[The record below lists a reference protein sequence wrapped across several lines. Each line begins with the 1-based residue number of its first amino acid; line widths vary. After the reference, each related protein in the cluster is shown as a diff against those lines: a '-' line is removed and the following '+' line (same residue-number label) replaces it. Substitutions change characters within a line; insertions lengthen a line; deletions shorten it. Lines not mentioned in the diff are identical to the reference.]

1 MENSN
6 IENEKEIGQE
16 EKEKKDNNNNE
27 IKDEKKENDNNEI
40 KKKEEEKKEKENDN
54 NEIKEEEKEN
64 NNNEIKTEEEEKKE
78 KENDNNEIKAE
89 EKENNNEIK
98 TEEEE
103 KTVNEN
109 KNEIIENGNQKI
121 SEINTNIKTHKRNYE
136 EEKNNEG
143 EEEENHLRKQ
153 IMMNEANK
161 RKTESRLRELEK
173 KYNDLFNN
181 IVTHWENDKE
191 NFLSFYNKEVNP
203 AIWNMLQQPCIVCN
217 QFPVILTFKFLYKYF
232 DFFKDK
238 LKETP
243 FELILIL
250 YYFSYSNIFS
260 LEPKINN
267 NNNNNYNNIF
277 DESNELIN
285 DKLFYYLFKELLPNE
300 EIENSKLGHGFNCM
314 MKYLLESL
322 LKSGFFGNL
331 VNDFLTRDDI
341 NIQNYVFII
350 YFCFIVLR
358 DCEENFVKKHNY
370 NIILINQFT
379 KKMKIYLA
387 EASNELKNNKD
398 KFYSFLEHIRKI
410 YFFIIIPSLSYVLDD
425 YIKDNKEEQIK
436 EFLFS
441 IYNFFEFLL
450 KQQKLENRIF
460 AIDKLSNLANDYK
473 YYNKLYRLYYNE
485 PEKIFEYT
493 KKVFISFLVKIN
505 IFDLVCGE
513 NIHEA
518 LIERFY
524 AILSLLY
531 KNNSFTPEQISSL
544 WKICQSKYQS
554 ISNSIISLFGKL
566 LPEFSI
572 EDCNTILNTI
582 LSMNFNEV
590 NEVTLKLLENF
601 FLSEHR
607 HQNLLNIL
615 FKYSNE
621 LSFYKGLSSNIIDRS
636 RNILIKLLF
645 NKKYSIDLIQ
655 CINNCLFGLDN
666 YYLLNTNKDIF
677 IKIMNEFSKN
687 ENMSKNIEIF
697 KIINENIDNFGI
709 FVSYLD
715 EQYSIFW
722 ILLNHIFYVKK
733 LLIFFTEEVI
743 NLKKLSKKD
752 NFDVDSVL
760 NEDKLLLKYKEYEK
774 ANNKENNINNENEIN
789 KNGNDIENNKKTN
802 INCLLPTS
810 RKDIDDYLKYII
822 KDFIFFVKNKILKKD
837 DISDTEIINEFFSKF
852 EFSFEKKVYKS
863 ILTQIIDSIFI
874 FHEKGNIYI
883 KKDIFDFLY
892 KLLVENCVHNDERE
906 IFYDFIKSIFAYQF
920 NNLALSIVTDENME
934 YLCLEKIASSEITLL
949 PYSAYEAFILYLIYI
964 NEKNGN
970 INYSHSTNKFIDIKK
985 IDLLIG
991 FKTLLEFYLFC
1002 NNVKIAINS
1011 LGNLT
1016 NIIEVASCDML
1027 NRKYILDELFSLLEK
1042 YKIKIKENINNA
1054 KSKIALRR
1062 LLRLI
1067 SVVNRTKVKK
1077 NLYDKNDP
1085 NNFLELNINNNFFN
1099 NNEENNFTYF
1109 KAFKGLTVKEFK
1121 EELIDKILCE
1131 SEQNIFYFNSLNIFP
1146 QYNISSFIEMKNLII
1161 NYNLITLYYNDQI
1174 LKDEFTLADYD
1185 MKSGENILILNC
1197 MPTQNEQEF
1206 SMTEEQ
1212 LKEGYEQ
1219 IKVVFNDKFN
1229 EEIMKEALYK
1239 HKGDIQ
1245 NAIIYMTEESNVME
1259 LLKEIEIKK
1268 NVPQKKEE
1276 LICLEVEKFNLLL
1289 DILNEDDND
1298 INDSVWDLFSEI
1310 KFQEEFIINSIEKD
1324 FDKINEEKNLNKKI
1338 LILKIINSVI
1348 FDDNKFCKNN
1358 KVTKAIKNKWISKF
1372 INNENFVV
1380 QILTFLSNIKMEK
1393 ASELNYS
1400 KILEIFINLLK
1411 NIISKIVN
1419 LNINISES
1427 VINTNSKENENP
1439 NENHE
1444 NLNINAIIDD
1454 KAKKEEEEKD
1464 IYGEYTIE
1472 GKEGDNFMNILSKN
1486 NFVSFIY
1493 NILGVVLQLSK
1504 VQTKATKKSIIKN
1517 IYDFLIEFLQM
1528 FPNDVKQFLEEE
1540 NKSKIILKILTS
1552 EKEAEIRISTLN
1564 FVKKL
1569 IETLKIKQNEEN
1581 KIDIRTSLLNYYYP
1595 QLISDEVYCEEFY
1608 ALYHYLFNIESL
1620 KPKDIQIDKIIE
1632 KFFDYLYDFYINNHN
1647 IEKEEEK
1654 SDQIKNKLNYN
1665 LYILTSFTPLYND
1678 LLKKELE
1685 KKMEE
1690 KKDIITLLYNCLFKI
1705 ENEENSNINYL
1716 FSDEQLRNNSFNLLE
1731 NLISLNKKYYLI
1743 ILPKFILHHRG
1754 ISQKKSDLPLSYPLR
1769 DIKSQ
1774 KFLGL
1779 KNLGAT
1785 CYLNSLFQQMFMI
1798 PTLQNDIFSFNI
1810 IDNPEYKDKNDLKY
1824 STIYNMQVSFASLKN
1839 SIMSFYPPISFINS
1853 FKTAF
1858 NGEPIHLGVQQ
1869 DTDEFLAILCEE
1881 LEKEG
1886 KKFGKENF
1894 LENSFKG
1901 KITNEIVSLEKEYP
1915 YYSQTEE
1922 PFNRI
1927 TLDIKGHKNLED
1939 ALDAYVKGE
1948 ILEGENQ
1955 YYVEKYKKKISIK
1968 KRTSLKKIG
1977 NQIIIHL
1984 KRFEFDFVM
1993 FQNNKLNDYLKF
2005 PLKLNL
2011 KRWTRVFLR
2020 KNEVNDIDDNSIS
2033 EEEKENLD
2041 DEKMNYELTGI
2052 LIHSGSSLQ
2061 SGHYYSF
2068 IKDQETDKWYKF
2080 NDSSISD
2087 YNIDTDLEKE
2097 CFGNIN
2103 NKINQYGKGAY
2114 LLFYTKKE
2122 CIEKNKDYN
2131 QKIKINEKILKEV
2144 QRENA
2149 DFLNLKTFASEIY
2162 HKFFIKFIYY
2172 SLNYSQN
2179 EKKDI
2184 EENDTNYTKTD
2195 YKYDLLIFDELK
2207 RDVEIYKKVLL
2218 KLKENKEN
2226 KIEINEE
2233 ENEIKVLPDNI
2244 DEIYEKCV
2252 SEYNDEENKENL
2264 NVENVNLD
2272 KILNLFCYYFF
2283 GIVIQYNDKE
2293 ANVKECISL
2302 LKEILN
2308 LSDSYSVNIMK
2319 IIEKYSDIFV
2329 DLLFKYGF
2337 VDKDMTGINQ
2347 YIFEMYKILFHSIW
2361 IFEKNKYGF
2370 ITPETYIH
2378 FVKDEKGKLIQVK
2391 SHKSLFLRIFK
2402 KIFCDNLEKCRK
2414 EYSRD
2419 SLFLNLYIII
2429 TVACPESCLVSCN
2442 ILLQLPS
2449 FISNNNLAEYKST
2462 INPNLKMANP
2472 PNSLYS
2478 SIFYEIIIRCAT
2490 PWTIKNREES
2500 PYMMLKYPQGIKNID
2515 LSFYPK
2521 LPNDWEKILTREFF
2535 LEYILSNNIIN
2546 TKNIL
2551 HHICYEDENISIK
2564 IMKLVNKYLKQPY
2577 YAFFEKEDIFLNT
2590 FEIFELN
2597 DSLTDK
2603 RLNALFELEE
2613 KEDQNTESLVEFYI
2627 RIKNQMPILVLDM
2640 LYLFSKALEKH
2651 IKIFDYFKKNKNKFE
2666 WVNAYYISF
2675 FDDKGNLPQNV
2686 TNILNKH
2693 PDLFQVIEFQ
2703 FINRLEV

>member
-6 IENEKEIGQE
+6 ITNEKEIGQE
-16 EKEKKDNNNNE
+16 EKEKEKNDNNNNE
-27 IKDEKKENDNNEI
+27 VKTEEEQKEKKNDNINETKI
-40 KKKEEEKKEKENDN
+40 EEEKKEKEKENDDN
-54 NEIKEEEKEN
+54 NETKIEEEKKEN
-64 NNNEIKTEEEEKKE
+64 GNNNEIKTEEEEK
-78 KENDNNEIKAE
+78 A
-89 EKENNNEIK
+89 
-98 TEEEE
+98 
-103 KTVNEN
+103 VNEN
-109 KNEIIENGNQKI
+109 ENQNEIVENGTQII
-121 SEINTNIKTHKRNYE
+121 SEINTNVKPHKRNYE
-136 EEKNNEG
+136 EEKNNDA
-143 EEEENHLRKQ
+143 EEEENHRANQ
-153 IMMNEANK
+153 AANK
-161 RKTESRLRELEK
+161 RKIEARKRELEN
-173 KYNDLFNN
+173 KYNDLFNS
-181 IVTHWENDKE
+181 IIDHWENDKE
-191 NFLSFYNKEVNP
+191 NFLSFYNKQIYHALFNL
-203 AIWNMLQQPCIVCN
+203 LQQPCIVAN
-217 QFPVILTFKFLYKYF
+217 QFTVILVFKFLFKYF
-232 DFFKDK
+232 NFLKDK
-238 LKETP
+238 LKEIP
-243 FELILIL
+243 YELIMIL
-250 YYFSYSNIFS
+250 YHFFYSNIFL

-267 NNNNNYNNIF
+267 NNNYNKF
-277 DESNELIN
+277 DENNELIS

-300 EIENSKLGHGFNCM
+300 EIENNQLGYNYNCM
-314 MKYLLESL
+314 MKYFFESL
-322 LKSGFFGNL
+322 LKMGFYEKYL
-331 VNDFLTRDDI
+331 NDFLSRDDLNRDNFLCI
-341 NIQNYVFII
+341 VYFGFII
-350 YFCFIVLR
+350 LSG
-358 DCEENFVKKHNY
+358 CEENFVKRHNY
-370 NIILINQFT
+370 SIILMNQFT
-379 KKMKIYLA
+379 KKMKFYLA
-387 EASNELKNNKD
+387 EAPTELKNNKD
-398 KFYSFLEHIRKI
+398 KFYNFCEYIRKI
-410 YFFIIIPSLSYVLDD
+410 YFYLAIPPLSYVLDD

-441 IYNFFEFLL
+441 IYNFYEYLL
-450 KQQKLENRIF
+450 KQQKLENRIVG
-460 AIDKLSNLANDYK
+460 IDKLSYLAYDYK
-473 YYNKLYRLYYNE
+473 YYNKALKVQYNDS
-485 PEKIFEYT
+485 EKVFEYT
-493 KKVFISFLVKIN
+493 KKIYISFLVKIN
-505 IFDLVCGE
+505 IFDLICGE

-518 LIERFY
+518 LIERSY
-524 AILSLLY
+524 YILSLLY

-554 ISNSIISLFGKL
+554 ISNSIITLFGKL

-582 LSMNFNEV
+582 LSMNLNEV

-607 HQNLLNIL
+607 HQNLLEIL

-621 LSFYKGLSSNIIDRS
+621 LSFYKGLSSNIINRS

-677 IKIMNEFSKN
+677 IKIMNEFSKS
-687 ENMSKNIEIF
+687 ENMLNNIEIF
-697 KIINENIDNFGI
+697 KLINENNDNFGI
-709 FVSYLD
+709 FISYLD

-722 ILLNHIFYVKK
+722 ILLRHIFYVKK
-733 LLIFFTEEVI
+733 ILLFFSEEAI
-743 NLKKLSKKD
+743 NLKKLSKED
-752 NFDVDSVL
+752 NFNLDSSL
-760 NEDKLLLKYKEYEK
+760 DEDKLLLKFKEYDK
-774 ANNKENNINNENEIN
+774 DNNKENKINNENENN
-789 KNGNDIENNKKTN
+789 KGDNENENNKKTN

-810 RKDIDDYLKYII
+810 RKDIDDYLKFII
-822 KDFIFFVKNKILKKD
+822 KDFISFVKDKILKKD
-837 DISDTEIINEFFSKF
+837 KDLSDTEIITEFFSKF

-863 ILTQIIDSIFI
+863 ILMQIIDSIFS
-874 FHEKGNIYI
+874 FHEKGNNFI

-906 IFYDFIKSIFAYQF
+906 IFYDFIKNILSYQF
-920 NNLALSIVTDENME
+920 NNIYLSIVTDENIE
-934 YLCLEKIASSEITLL
+934 YLCLEKIASSEIISL
-949 PYSAYEAFILYLIYI
+949 PFSAYEAFTLYLIYI

-985 IDLLIG
+985 INLLIG
-991 FKTLLEFYLFC
+991 FKTLLEFYIIC

-1011 LGNLT
+1011 LGILT
-1016 NIIEVASCDML
+1016 NIIEVASCDMI

-1042 YKIKIKENINNA
+1042 YKIKIKENTSNA
-1054 KSKIALRR
+1054 RSKIALRR
-1062 LLRLI
+1062 LLRII
-1067 SVVNRTKVKK
+1067 SVVNKTKVKK

-1085 NNFLELNINNNFFN
+1085 NNFLDLNINNNFFN
-1099 NNEENNFTYF
+1099 NNEENNFTNF

-1131 SEQNIFYFNSLNIFP
+1131 NEQNILYFNSLNIFP
-1146 QYNISSFIEMKNLII
+1146 QYNISSFIEMKNLIL

-1174 LKDEFTLADYD
+1174 LKNEFTLADYD
-1185 MKSGENILILNC
+1185 MKSDENILILSC
-1197 MPTQNEQEF
+1197 VPSQNEQEF

-1229 EEIMKEALYK
+1229 KEIMKEALYK

-1259 LLKEIEIKK
+1259 LLKEIENKK

-1276 LICLEVEKFNLLL
+1276 LICLEADKFNFLL
-1289 DILNEDDND
+1289 DILNEDDNE

-1310 KFQEEFIINSIEKD
+1310 KFEEEFIINSIEKD

-1348 FDDNKFCKNN
+1348 FNDSKFCKNN
-1358 KVTKAIKNKWISKF
+1358 KVSKKIKNEWISKF
-1372 INNENFVV
+1372 ITNENFIV
-1380 QILTFLSNIKMEK
+1380 QILTFLSNIKIETS
-1393 ASELNYS
+1393 SEINYS
-1400 KILEIFINLLK
+1400 KILEILINLFQ
-1411 NIISKIVN
+1411 NIITKIIN
-1419 LNINISES
+1419 LNKSNSES
-1427 VINTNSKENENP
+1427 VINTSSKENENP
-1439 NENHE
+1439 NEIHG
-1444 NLNINAIIDD
+1444 NLNINEITNE
-1454 KAKKEEEEKD
+1454 KNKKEEEKND
-1464 IYGEYTIE
+1464 IYGEYTI
-1472 GKEGDNFMNILSKN
+1472 KEKEADNFMNILSKN
-1486 NFVSFIY
+1486 NFVSYIY

-1504 VQTKATKKSIIKN
+1504 VQTKAIKKSIIKN
-1517 IYDFLIEFLQM
+1517 IYEFLIEFLKM
-1528 FPNDVKQFLEEE
+1528 FPHDVKQFLEEE
-1540 NKSKIILKILTS
+1540 NKSKIILNILTS
-1552 EKEAEIRISTLN
+1552 EKEVEIRISTLN

-1569 IETLKIKQNEEN
+1569 IETLNIKQKDEEN
-1581 KIDIRTSLLNYYYP
+1581 KIDIRNTLLNCYYP
-1595 QLISDEVYCEEFY
+1595 QLISDEVYCGEFY
-1608 ALYHYLFNIESL
+1608 SLYYYLFNIESL
-1620 KPKDIQIDKIIE
+1620 KPNEIQIDKIIE

-1647 IEKEEEK
+1647 KEKEGENCDK
-1654 SDQIKNKLNYN
+1654 IKNKLNYN

-1690 KKDIITLLYNCLFKI
+1690 KKDIISLLYDCLFKI
-1705 ENEENSNINYL
+1705 ENEDNNNINYL
-1716 FSDEQLRNNSFNLLE
+1716 FSDEYLRNNSFNLLE
-1731 NLISLNKKYYLI
+1731 NLISLNKKYYQI
-1743 ILPKFILHHRG
+1743 ILSKIILHHRK
-1754 ISQKKSDLPLSYPLR
+1754 ISQKKSDLPLSNPLR

-1798 PTLQNDIFSFNI
+1798 PTLQQDIFNFNI

-1886 KKFGKENF
+1886 KKFGQENF

-2020 KNEVNDIDDNSIS
+2020 KNEVNDTDDKSIS

-2080 NDSSISD
+2080 NDSVISD
-2087 YNIDTDLEKE
+2087 YDIDKDLEKE

-2122 CIEKNKDYN
+2122 CIENNKDYN

-2144 QRENA
+2144 QNENA
-2149 DFLNLKTFASEIY
+2149 DFLNLKTFASEVY

-2172 SLNYSQN
+2172 SLNYLQN
-2179 EKKDI
+2179 GKKETD
-2184 EENDTNYTKTD
+2184 ENDINNTISDN
-2195 YKYDLLIFDELK
+2195 KYDFLITDELK
-2207 RDVEIYKKVLL
+2207 RDVDIYKKVLL

-2226 KIEINEE
+2226 NIEINEE
-2233 ENEIKVLPDNI
+2233 ENEIKILPDNI
-2244 DEIYEKCV
+2244 NEIYEKCV
-2252 SEYNDEENKENL
+2252 SEYTEEENKQKTSEENKENL
-2264 NVENVNLD
+2264 NIENVNLG
-2272 KILNLFCYYFF
+2272 KIMNLFCYYFF
-2283 GIVIQYNDKE
+2283 GIIIQYNDKE
-2293 ANVKECISL
+2293 AKLKECTSL
-2302 LKEILN
+2302 LKEILQ
-2308 LSDSYSVNIMK
+2308 LDDSYSVNIMK
-2319 IIEKYSDIFV
+2319 IMEKNADIFV

-2337 VDKDMTGINQ
+2337 IDKDMTGINQ
-2347 YIFEMYKILFHSIW
+2347 YIFDMYKTLFHSIW

-2370 ITPETYIH
+2370 ITPETYTH
-2378 FVKDEKGKLIQVK
+2378 FTKDEKGNLIQVK

-2419 SLFLNLYIII
+2419 GLFLNLYLLI

-2449 FISNNNLAEYKST
+2449 FITNNNLPEYKST
-2462 INPNLKMANP
+2462 INPNLKMSNP
-2472 PNSLYS
+2472 PNMLYS
-2478 SIFYEIIIRCAT
+2478 SIFYEIIMRCAT
-2490 PWTIKNREES
+2490 PWMLKNREDS
-2500 PYMMLKYPQGIKNID
+2500 PYMMLKYPQGIKNLD
-2515 LSFYPK
+2515 LLFYPK
-2521 LPNDWEKILTREFF
+2521 LPIDWEKILTREFF
-2535 LEYILSNNIIN
+2535 IENILLNNIIN
-2546 TKNIL
+2546 PKNIL
-2551 HHICYEDENISIK
+2551 WHICYEDENISIK
-2564 IMKLVNKYLKQPY
+2564 VMKLVNKYLKQPY

-2613 KEDQNTESLVEFYI
+2613 REDPNTESLIDFYK
-2627 RIKNQMPILVLDM
+2627 RIKDQMTILTLDI
-2640 LYLFSKALEKH
+2640 LYIFAKGVEKH
-2651 IKIFDYFKKNKNKFE
+2651 IKIFEYFKKNKDKFE
-2666 WVNAYYISF
+2666 WINTYYFGI

-2686 TNILNKH
+2686 TNIYNKH
-2693 PDLFQVIEFQ
+2693 PDIFQVIEYQ